1 MRPIEHS
8 FEPVFDENSKIL
20 ILGSFPSLKSREMG
34 FYYGHPQNRFWKLLA
49 KVLDTE
55 IPNTIDEKKDL
66 LLLNKIALYDAVS
79 TAIIEGSMDRDLEV
93 VKASDLQNILYSS
106 NIVKIFCNGNKSY
119 LTVTKEMKLEAI
131 KLPSTSAANARYS
144 LDDLY
149 ESWKIILEY
158 L

>member
-1 MRPIEHS
+1 MCIR
-8 FEPVFDENSKIL
+8 D
-20 ILGSFPSLKSREMG
+20 R
-34 FYYGHPQNRFWKLLA
+34 
-49 KVLDTE
+49 
-55 IPNTIDEKKDL
+55 
-66 LLLNKIALYDAVS
+66 YDAVS

-144 LDDLY
+144 FCLLY
-149 ESWKIILEY
+149 TSRCV
-158 L
+158 